1 MQDRL
6 KNLTEKLYQEGVE
19 SGKKKADEI
28 ISDAEGKAKEIIEN
42 AKKDAENLKEKAISD
57 AELNRKRILS
67 ELKLAGQ
74 KSVSQIKQE
83 ISSLILKQLFDAP
96 VKEAFTDKEFVQQM
110 IHQVLTAQAEQGE
123 MKLNLSADAKKELE
137 SALTAKFKDYLDKGM
152 ELSFDEGVASG
163 FKIGPKDNAFSIEYS
178 DESFKN
184 FFQSYLKP
192 LTYKLIFE
200 E

>member
-28 ISDAEGKAKEIIEN
+28 ISEAEDKAKKIIEN
-42 AKKDAENLKEKAISD
+42 AQKDADSVKEKAAAD
-57 AELNRKRILS
+57 AELNTKRVLS
-67 ELKLAGQ
+67 ELKLASQ
-74 KSVSQIKQE
+74 KSVSKIKQE
-83 ISSLILKQLFDAP
+83 ISSLILEQLFNAP
-96 VKEAFTDKEFVQQM
+96 VKEAFTDKEFVQKM
-110 IHQVLTAQAEQGE
+110 IQQVLAAQAEQGE
-123 MKLNLSADAKKELE
+123 MKLSLSAEEEKELK
-137 SALTAKFKDYLDKGM
+137 SSLTTKFKDYMSKGM

-163 FKIGPKDNAFSIEYS
+163 FKIGPKDDAFAIEYS

-200 E
+200 D

>member
-28 ISDAEGKAKEIIEN
+28 ISEAEGKAKKIIEN
-42 AKKDAENLKEKAISD
+42 AQKEADSLKEKASND
-57 AELNRKRILS
+57 ADLNSKRVLS

-74 KSVSQIKQE
+74 KSVSRIKQE
-83 ISSLILKQLFDAP
+83 ISTLILEKMFSAP
-96 VKEAFTDKEFVQQM
+96 VKEAFTDKEFIQNM
-110 IHQVLTAQAEQGE
+110 IQQVLAAQAEQGD
-123 MKLNLSADAKKELE
+123 MKLSLSAEAEKELKE
-137 SALTAKFKDYLDKGM
+137 ALSSKFKDYMSKGM
-152 ELSFDEGVASG
+152 ELSFEEGVASG
-163 FKIGPKDNAFSIEYS
+163 FSIGPKDNAFAIEYS

-200 E
+200 D